1 MSKVLAI
8 PDELYD
14 RLQAQAQAR
23 GVAIAVY
30 LERLQSETERAL
42 EAQVQDKLRV
52 KGLVVTWPGAIQP
65 PPEFRPIEVRGR
77 FLSQTILEER
87 R

>member
-8 PDELYD
+8 PDELHD
-14 RLQAQAQAR
+14 RLQAHAQTR
-23 GVAIAVY
+23 GVSIAVY
-30 LERLQSETERAL
+30 LERLQSEAERAL
-42 EAQVQDKLRV
+42 EAQFQDTLRV

-65 PPEFRPIEVRGR
+65 PPEFKPLEVKGR
-77 FLSQTILEER
+77 SLSQTILEER